1 MFINNYK
8 NFFAFNIGNF
18 VKLYK
23 YIYFYN
29 ISFTKKVKL
38 YIIIILHLFMLDDK
52 DVENPLLE
60 K

>member
-1 MFINNYK
+1 M
-8 NFFAFNIGNF
+8 
-18 VKLYK
+18 KLYK

-38 YIIIILHLFMLDDK
+38 NIIIILHLFMLDDK
-52 DVENPLLE
+52 CVENPLLE